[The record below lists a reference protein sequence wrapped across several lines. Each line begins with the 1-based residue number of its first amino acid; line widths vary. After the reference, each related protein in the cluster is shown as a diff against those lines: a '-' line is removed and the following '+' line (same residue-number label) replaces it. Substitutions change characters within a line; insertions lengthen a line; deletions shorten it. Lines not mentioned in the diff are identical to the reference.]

1 MRSEIPQLEVVTA
14 IADAD
19 FEDFVAQLLFSQ
31 GWSIIYRAFDS
42 SALNEF
48 LVGRSGQRTVI
59 IYKADLP
66 GLMSQSLME
75 YEADPFTF
83 ISLDG
88 SEPAAHAVMQK
99 IRSQLRLPL
108 VQNHDPMKNRVAEYQ
123 RPAALPRLFTV
134 IGSSGAPGR
143 TSLTVALGEELFAL
157 RGKAIGIIDA
167 DFKSSALSRRLSK
180 SPSNK
185 GLSLLP
191 LDSKDRPTSLPE
203 LTPDET
209 AIVDLGTLPALGEAV
224 HDRRW
229 HGSLISSILDATTQ
243 LLYVVRSTDESLDEL
258 ALFLKE
264 FPILLRKIPV
274 TYICV
279 LVGNSR
285 ELRAAEARFLS
296 LTTAE
301 NRFMLRESQLTGAP
315 GLLSMLGSPKP
326 GKSEI
331 GKIAQSLVTS
341 GK

>member
-42 SALNEF
+42 DAMREF
-48 LVGRSGQRTVI
+48 LSSRSGLRTVI

-75 YEADPFTF
+75 YEDDPFTF

-108 VQNHDPMKNRVAEYQ
+108 VQTLDPIKSRE
-123 RPAALPRLFTV
+123 PARLQPIALPQLFTV
-134 IGSSGAPGR
+134 TGSSGAPGR
-143 TSLTVALGEELFAL
+143 TALALALAEELTAL
-157 RGKAIGIIDA
+157 RGKGIGMIDA
-167 DFKSSALSRRLSK
+167 DFRSPALTRRLSK
-180 SPSNK
+180 STKEN

-191 LDSKDRPTSLPE
+191 LDSKQRPTALPE

-229 HGSLISSILDATTQ
+229 QGSLISAILDATTH

-258 ALFLKE
+258 SLFLKE
-264 FPILLRKIPV
+264 FPILLRKIPI

-301 NRFMLRESQLTGAP
+301 NRFMLRESQLLGATG
-315 GLLSMLGSPKP
+315 LISMLGSPKP

-331 GKIAQSLVTS
+331 GKIAQSLATS
-341 GK
+341 SR